1 MAGTPIRWAL
11 RHASFMRE
19 WVGLV
24 AGYARRLSR
33 HFSAAAIVLVPV
45 AFALYATNSA
55 LGDAVTF
62 TLFFGSFAGVSVRA
76 CWRARK
82 PALFAEP
89 DGCFI
94 ITNQWRTYRLRA
106 EEVEGYTWTPPS
118 WTTRDSE
125 PIIAIVGSSGGTGR
139 RLVRITT
146 MSGDE
151 SWELVRALGLKEV
164 DHGA

>member
-1 MAGTPIRWAL
+1 
-11 RHASFMRE
+11 MRE

-24 AGYARRLSR
+24 AGYAKRLSR
-33 HFSAAAIVLVPV
+33 HFSASAIVLVPV
-45 AFALYATNSA
+45 AFALYATSSA
-55 LGDAVTF
+55 IADAVTF
-62 TLFFGSFAGVSVRA
+62 TLFFGSFAVLSVRA

-82 PALFAEP
+82 PELVAEP
-89 DGCFI
+89 DGCLV

-151 SWELVRALGLKEV
+151 SWELVRALGLREV
-164 DHGA
+164 DHAA